1 MRRNINAKNDSD
13 TFLLLFLRTRSIMNQ
28 TNRRILK
35 EYEIKTYCK
44 PLGRPPKEP
53 RSPKYIKKMAKAVGE
68 RNEVE
73 CSFDTSKR
81 VYRANNIRAKLPKTA
96 ECWTGMCYFVKNV
109 MKFLREL
116 CLALFEIKLN
126 L

>member
-1 MRRNINAKNDSD
+1 
-13 TFLLLFLRTRSIMNQ
+13 MNH
-28 TNRRILK
+28 TNRSILK

-53 RSPKYIKKMAKAVGE
+53 RSPEYLKKMAKVVGE

-73 CSFDTSKR
+73 CSFGTGKR
-81 VYRANNIRAKLPKTA
+81 VYR
-96 ECWTGMCYFVKNV
+96 WTGMCYFVKNV

-126 L
+126 LWVDAIAKSRVRCFAVVAIY